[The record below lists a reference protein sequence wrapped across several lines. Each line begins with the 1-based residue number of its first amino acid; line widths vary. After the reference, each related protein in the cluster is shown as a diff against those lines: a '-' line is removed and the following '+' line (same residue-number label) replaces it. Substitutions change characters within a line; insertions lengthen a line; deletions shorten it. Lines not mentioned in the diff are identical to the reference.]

1 METYIK
7 LEGLDEQRVLCGSRD
22 RHARSIRKLF
32 GVVFVIRDG
41 HLKMIGDDEAVKKAR
56 RAVDR
61 ILREYREKG
70 GVSETRVEEIIN
82 DGARGKEGFGGAL
95 EGRTGPIDLPP
106 HIWPRSKGQEKYIR
120 SIADNEICICVGPA
134 GTGKTYLAVAMAV
147 ANLKAGLYKKMILAR
162 PAVEAGEKLG
172 YLPGDYQ
179 AKVNPFLRPLYDA
192 IESFLDLHKVR
203 KYIENDVI
211 EVLPLA
217 YMRGRSL
224 DNAFIILDEAQ
235 NTTRMQMKMFLTR
248 MGSGSKIVITGDV
261 TQIDL
266 PLDEGSGLVHTLD
279 VLKGVRG
286 IGRVFLAKGDIVR
299 HRLVQK
305 IVSAYE
311 RADNRADNRANNGKD
326 R

>member
-7 LEGLDEQRVLCGSRD
+7 LKGLDEQRILCGSGD
-22 RHARSIRKLF
+22 KHAREIRKLF

-41 HLKMIGDDEAVKKAR
+41 HLKMIGDDEAVQNAR
-56 RAVDR
+56 KTVLC
-61 ILREYREKG
+61 ILDEYRDRGAVTE
-70 GVSETRVEEIIN
+70 VRVGEIIES
-82 DGARGKEGFGGAL
+82 GAREKTGTVGDLKA
-95 EGRTGPIDLPP
+95 RTGPIDLPP
-106 HIWPRSKGQEKYIR
+106 HVWPRSGGQEDYLR
-120 SIADNEICICVGPA
+120 SIADNEISFCIGPA
-134 GTGKTYLAVAMAV
+134 GTGKTYLAVAMAIS
-147 ANLKAGLYKKMILAR
+147 ALKAGFYSKMVLAR

-172 YLPGDYQ
+172 FLPGDYQ
-179 AKVNPFLRPLYDA
+179 AKVDPLMRPLYDA
-192 IESFLDLHKVR
+192 IESFMSIQKAR

-224 DNAFIILDEAQ
+224 ENAFIILDEAQ
-235 NTTRMQMKMFLTR
+235 NTTRKQMKMFLTR
-248 MGSGSKIVITGDV
+248 MGTKSKIVITGDV

-266 PLDEGSGLVHTLD
+266 PPDKISGLNHSLE

-286 IGRVFLAKGDIVR
+286 IGRVVLTKKDIVR

-311 RADNRADNRANNGKD
+311 RAEKKNGQQG
-326 R
+326 